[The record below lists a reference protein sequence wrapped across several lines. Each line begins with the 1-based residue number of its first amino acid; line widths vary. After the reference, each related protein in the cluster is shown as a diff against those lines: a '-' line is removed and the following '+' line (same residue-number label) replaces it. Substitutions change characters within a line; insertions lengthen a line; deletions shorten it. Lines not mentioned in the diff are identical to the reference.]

1 MRLTELSPPSQ
12 QPLPC
17 AKTGSGRDVT
27 HADAATFT
35 IGQLAQEFG
44 LTLRALRFYE
54 SLGLLTPQRNGAVR
68 LYAQADR
75 DRIALIVQGKGLGFT
90 LREIRQLLEV
100 PAAENDQPALHLT
113 RAQCVEQINL
123 LERQKHMIENAIL
136 ELRQAYS
143 SMYSGELARETSEA
157 GHTAK

>member
-1 MRLTELSPPSQ
+1 MQFTDLSPASQ
-12 QPLPC
+12 PMPC
-17 AKTGSGRDVT
+17 ANTGLGSDAT
-27 HADAATFT
+27 HADAATFS

-54 SLGLLTPQRNGAVR
+54 SLGLLTPQRNGALR
-68 LYAQADR
+68 LYTQADR

-100 PAAENDQPALHLT
+100 PHAGNDLPALNLT

-136 ELRQAYS
+136 ELRRAYS
-143 SMYSGELARETSEA
+143 SMYSGELAREASEA
-157 GHTAK
+157 GHAAK

>member
-1 MRLTELSPPSQ
+1 MRLTELSPPSE
-12 QPLPC
+12 PLPC
-17 AKTGSGRDVT
+17 AKIGSG
-27 HADAATFT
+27 ADATYADTATFT

-54 SLGLLTPQRNGAVR
+54 GLGLLTPQRNGALR

-90 LREIRQLLEV
+90 LREIRQLLEAS
-100 PAAENDQPALHLT
+100 AAEKDQPALHLT

-123 LERQKHMIENAIL
+123 LERQKHTIENAIL
-136 ELRQAYS
+136 ELRRAYS
-143 SMYSGELARETSEA
+143 SMYSGELAREASEA
-157 GHTAK
+157 DHAAK